1 MTNFIIFLDRFLAC
15 HKSGIQFTSEDVELY
30 SKSWVKSCDTTCK
43 LFDLVKN
50 MKPHDTKKTL
60 SLNEARNCIIAM
72 SKPMGQAVQLIEIN
86 LKKIKDVK
94 DQCKVYDADIRS
106 FQAELHF
113 KAMELE
119 ITQLDYPMTVCAAE
133 TCKRYVNIGKSRERN
148 TIYEQVC
155 HDHCNLSGVPVE
167 TTNNEQ
173 LRGCAAMYD
182 GNCQHCSHD
191 YRVHMHLTYTTNLV
205 EREFLSDE
213 ARNKINKRSNL
224 KSQKES
230 FIAELEDNI
239 TELEEEKKFIFE
251 CASYFGVFLKE
262 NAMIAYND
270 SFSEYLD
277 MLIREEEAKE
287 KVIRDNK
294 KIAQMK
300 KDKQTYET
308 KKDVIMDSI
317 TSGSKDKNDVIPIEK
332 IYEMRQK
339 LCSLKHNG
347 RTLKE
352 ALGKSIRK
360 LPFSLKRPRKTYFC
374 GLFTHIFPS
383 RFCLTPKT

>member
-1 MTNFIIFLDRFLAC
+1 
-15 HKSGIQFTSEDVELY
+15 
-30 SKSWVKSCDTTCK
+30 
-43 LFDLVKN
+43 
-50 MKPHDTKKTL
+50 
-60 SLNEARNCIIAM
+60 
-72 SKPMGQAVQLIEIN
+72 MGQAVQLIEIN

-119 ITQLDYPMTVCAAE
+119 IKHLDYPMTVCAAE
-133 TCKRYVNIGKSRERN
+133 TCKKYVNVGKSRERN
-148 TIYEQVC
+148 TVYQQVC
-155 HDHCNLSGVPVE
+155 HDHCYLSGVPVE
-167 TTNNEQ
+167 TTNNAQ
-173 LRGCAAMYD
+173 LRECAAMS
-182 GNCQHCSHD
+182 GGKCTQCSLNCD
-191 YRVHMHLTYTTNLV
+191 YTVHMHITYTADLV
-205 EREFLSDE
+205 EKEFLSDD
-213 ARNKINKRSNL
+213 AQKKIKEKSDL

-230 FIAELEDNI
+230 FIVELERSI
-239 TELEEEKKFIFE
+239 KELKNEKKFIYD

-287 KVIRDNK
+287 RVIRDDR
-294 KIAQMK
+294 KIQKMK

-308 KKDVIMDSI
+308 KKEVIMRNI
-317 TSGSKDKNDVIPIEK
+317 ASGCKDKNEVIPIEM

-347 RTLKE
+347 KTLKE
-352 ALGKSIRK
+352 ALGIVHCNVVII
-360 LPFSLKRPRKTYFC
+360 SL
-374 GLFTHIFPS
+374 S
-383 RFCLTPKT
+383 

>member
-1 MTNFIIFLDRFLAC
+1 MKSEARGFKVQTNFEKNVNFLDRFLAC

-50 MKPHDTKKTL
+50 MKPHETKKTL

-86 LKKIKDVK
+86 LKKINDVK

-106 FQAELHF
+106 FQAELKF
-113 KAMELE
+113 NAFELE
-119 ITQLDYPMTVCAAE
+119 IKQLDYPKTVCAAE
-133 TCKRYVNIGKSRERN
+133 ECKEYVNIGKSRERN
-148 TIYEQVC
+148 TIYQQVC

-173 LRGCAAMYD
+173 LRGCAAMSAD
-182 GNCQHCSHD
+182 GNCEECLHD
-191 YRVHMHLTYTTNLV
+191 YRVHMHITYTTNLV

-213 ARNKINKRSNL
+213 ARNKIITRSNL

-230 FIAELEDNI
+230 FIAELEKSI
-239 TELEEEKKFIFE
+239 KELEEEKKIIFE
-251 CASYFGVFLKE
+251 CATYFGVFLKE
-262 NAMIAYND
+262 NAIIPYND

-277 MLIREEEAKE
+277 MLIKEEEAKE
-287 KVIRDNK
+287 KVIRDDK
-294 KIAQMK
+294 KIEKMK
-300 KDKQTYET
+300 KDKQAYET
-308 KKDVIMDSI
+308 KKNVIMDSI

-332 IYEMRQK
+332 IYEKRQE

-352 ALGKSIRK
+352 ALGKCI
-360 LPFSLKRPRKTYFC
+360 
-374 GLFTHIFPS
+374 
-383 RFCLTPKT
+383 

>member
-1 MTNFIIFLDRFLAC
+1 M
-15 HKSGIQFTSEDVELY
+15 
-30 SKSWVKSCDTTCK
+30 SCDTTCK

-119 ITQLDYPMTVCAAE
+119 IKQLDYPMTVCAAE
-133 TCKRYVNIGKSRERN
+133 TCKKYVNVGKSRERN
-148 TIYEQVC
+148 TVYQQVC
-155 HDHCNLSGVPVE
+155 HDHCKLPGVPVE
-167 TTNNEQ
+167 TANNDQ
-173 LRGCAAMYD
+173 LRGCAAMLLGYCKRCTH
-182 GNCQHCSHD
+182 N

-230 FIAELEDNI
+230 FIAELEKSI
-239 TELEEEKKFIFE
+239 KELEEEKKFIFE

-277 MLIREEEAKE
+277 MLISEEEAKE
-287 KVIRDNK
+287 EVIRDDK
-294 KIAQMK
+294 KIEQMK

-308 KKDVIMDSI
+308 KKNVIIATI

-339 LCSLKHNG
+339 LCFLKHNG
-347 RTLKE
+347 KTLKE
-352 ALGKSIRK
+352 ALGKCIWK
-360 LPFSLKRPRKTYFC
+360 LSFSPKSPRKT
-374 GLFTHIFPS
+374 S
-383 RFCLTPKT
+383 FCLFSYLLPS

>member
-1 MTNFIIFLDRFLAC
+1 M
-15 HKSGIQFTSEDVELY
+15 E
-30 SKSWVKSCDTTCK
+30 
-43 LFDLVKN
+43 
-50 MKPHDTKKTL
+50 PHETKKTL

-106 FQAELHF
+106 FQEELHF

-133 TCKRYVNIGKSRERN
+133 TCKKYVNIGKSRERN
-148 TIYEQVC
+148 TVYQQVC
-155 HDHCNLSGVPVE
+155 HAHCYLSGVPVE

-173 LRGCAAMYD
+173 LRVCAAMSG
-182 GNCQHCSHD
+182 GNCQLCSHN
-191 YRVHMHLTYTTNLV
+191 YRVHMHLTYTTKLV
-205 EREFLSDE
+205 EQEFLSDE

-230 FIAELEDNI
+230 FIAELEESI
-239 TELEEEKKFIFE
+239 KELEEEKKFIFE

-287 KVIRDNK
+287 EVIRDDK
-294 KIAQMK
+294 KIEQMK
-300 KDKQTYET
+300 KDKLTYET
-308 KKDVIMDSI
+308 KKDVIRDTI
-317 TSGSKDKNDVIPIEK
+317 TSGSKNKNDVIPIEK

-347 RTLKE
+347 KTLKE
-352 ALGKSIRK
+352 ALGKCIWK
-360 LPFSLKRPRKTYFC
+360 LPFSPKRVVWEGPR
-374 GLFTHIFPS
+374 FPDY
-383 RFCLTPKT
+383 RR